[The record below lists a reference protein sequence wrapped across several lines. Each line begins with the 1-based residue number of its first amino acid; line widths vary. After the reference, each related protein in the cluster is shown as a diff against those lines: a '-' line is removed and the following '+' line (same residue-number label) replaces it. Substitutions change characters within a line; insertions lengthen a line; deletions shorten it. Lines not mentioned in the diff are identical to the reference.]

1 MSQVRVLFGEPL
13 QGYLQMLKSIILF
26 FIVVYSYGINL
37 AVSTNVSYAMNY
49 LVNEFEKNHPNI
61 KVNII
66 LGSSGNLTA
75 QIRKNAPYDIF
86 LSANMKYP
94 NALYE
99 EGFAVQKPIVYAK
112 GKLAIVSKRDRMRRV
127 AIANPKTAPYG
138 KAAMEVIK
146 KLRKRPQIIYAQTVS
161 QVLNYVMASAVDAG
175 YVSLSASYS
184 PKIKKYNLHWKV
196 VDKNLYS
203 PINQG
208 IVILKY
214 GANKNDVKTLYN
226 FILKR
231 KDIFVKFGYDVL

>member
-1 MSQVRVLFGEPL
+1 
-13 QGYLQMLKSIILF
+13 MLKSIILF

-49 LVNEFEKNHPNI
+49 LVNEFHKKHPNI

-94 NALYE
+94 NVLYK
-99 EGFAVQKPIVYAK
+99 EGLTVQKPVVYAK

-138 KAAMEVIK
+138 RAAMEVIK
-146 KLRKRPQIIYAQTVS
+146 KLRKRPQII
-161 QVLNYVMASAVDAG
+161 M
-175 YVSLSASYS
+175 
-184 PKIKKYNLHWKV
+184 
-196 VDKNLYS
+196 
-203 PINQG
+203 
-208 IVILKY
+208 LK
-214 GANKNDVKTLYN
+214 L
-226 FILKR
+226 FH
-231 KDIFVKFGYDVL
+231 KF